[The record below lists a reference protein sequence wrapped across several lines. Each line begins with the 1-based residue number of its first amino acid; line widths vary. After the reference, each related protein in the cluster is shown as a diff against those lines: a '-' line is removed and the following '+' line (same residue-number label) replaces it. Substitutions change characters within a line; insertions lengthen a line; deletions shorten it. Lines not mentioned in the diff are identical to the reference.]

1 MKKYEVHQTVSSLW
15 VDSLPTHW
23 EFNKLRSIFWQ
34 RKEKNNPVKTK
45 EILSLSAKAGVE
57 LYSQK
62 AHGGG
67 NKAKDD
73 ITKYNIAHKG
83 DLIVNCMNVI
93 SGAVGLS
100 KYYGAISPVY
110 YALVTRNENF
120 NRDYYHYVFKIE
132 PFQKSLLPL
141 GRGILM
147 HESSTGKLNTIR
159 MRISM
164 SDFNNVNLPVPPRDE
179 QDQIVRYLD
188 WQVSKI
194 NHLIHGYQ
202 KQIKLLDERKTTV
215 INEAVTH
222 GVHADVEMQPVEA
235 NWVKEIPAHW
245 EFNKVKQHFEIKKR
259 IAGKEGYDVISITQ
273 QGLKVKDIASNE
285 GQMAANYSKYQFVY
299 PGDYAMNHMDLLT
312 GFIGLSD
319 FFGVTSPDYRVFS
332 AIDVERTDLKYFL
345 YVFQLGYKRKIFYG
359 LGRGAA
365 NKGRWRM
372 PAINFKNYD
381 IPVPPI
387 EEQREIVEYIE
398 QETEKIDLLKKEV
411 EKHIEYLR
419 EYRTRLISDVVTGQI
434 DVRDV
439 VIPEY
444 TPDEDTEID
453 TDDTGEDVE
462 EVVEDAE

>member
-1 MKKYEVHQTVSSLW
+1 MITGAYDVFHPHNINSKYFYYYYLAL
-15 VDSLPTHW
+15 D
-23 EFNKLRSIFWQ
+23 N
-34 RKEKNNPVKTK
+34 TK
-45 EILSLSAKAGVE
+45 ALKP
-57 LYSQK
+57 LYSGLRK
-62 AHGGG
+62 VIPYPTFIA
-67 NKAKDD
+67 
-73 ITKYNIAHKG
+73 TK
-83 DLIVNCMNVI
+83 
-93 SGAVGLS
+93 
-100 KYYGAISPVY
+100 
-110 YALVTRNENF
+110 F
-120 NRDYYHYVFKIE
+120 
-132 PFQKSLLPL
+132 
-141 GRGILM
+141 
-147 HESSTGKLNTIR
+147 
-159 MRISM
+159 
-164 SDFNNVNLPVPPRDE
+164 PVPPREE
-179 QDQIVRYLD
+179 QNQIGKYLD
-188 WQVSKI
+188 WQISKI

-215 INEAVTH
+215 INEAVTR
-222 GVHADVEMQPVEA
+222 GIHADVEMQAVEA
-235 NWVKEIPAHW
+235 NWINEIPAHW

-398 QETEKIDLLKKEV
+398 QETEKIDLLKREV
-411 EKHIEYLR
+411 EKQIEYLR

-434 DVRDV
+434 DVRDA

-444 TPDEDTEID
+444 TLEEDTEID
-453 TDDTGEDVE
+453 TDDAGEDVE
-462 EVVEDAE
+462 EVAEDAE

>member
-1 MKKYEVHQTVSSLW
+1 MKKYDQYKEYPYDW
-15 VDSLPTHW
+15 LPVIPAHW
-23 EFNKLRSIFWQ
+23 EEKSLRNYFFLSDERKGENTDLELLSVYREYGVIPKASRDDNKNVESEDTSKYKVVHKTDLVINKMKLWQGSLGISQYEGFVSPAYIVAHNKFKGNLRYLNLFLRS
-34 RKEKNNPVKTK
+34 PLVKTYYNR
-45 EILSLSAKAGVE
+45 ISYGIRVGQWDSDF
-57 LYSQK
+57 YSFKQ
-62 AHGGG
+62 
-67 NKAKDD
+67 
-73 ITKYNIAHKG
+73 
-83 DLIVNCMNVI
+83 LIV
-93 SGAVGLS
+93 
-100 KYYGAISPVY
+100 
-110 YALVTRNENF
+110 
-120 NRDYYHYVFKIE
+120 
-132 PFQKSLLPL
+132 
-141 GRGILM
+141 
-147 HESSTGKLNTIR
+147 
-159 MRISM
+159 
-164 SDFNNVNLPVPPRDE
+164 PVPPKDE

-215 INEAVTH
+215 INEAVTR
-222 GVHADVEMQPVEA
+222 GIHADVEMQAVEA

-319 FFGVTSPDYRVFS
+319 IFGVTSPDYRVFS
-332 AIDVERTDLKYFL
+332 AIDAERTDLKYFL

-398 QETEKIDLLKKEV
+398 QETEKIDLLKREV
-411 EKHIEYLR
+411 EKQIEYLR

-444 TPDEDTEID
+444 TPEADTEID
-453 TDDTGEDVE
+453 TDDIG
-462 EVVEDAE
+462 EDAEEVAEDAE

>member
-1 MKKYEVHQTVSSLW
+1 MKKYDKYKEYPYDW
-15 VDSLPTHW
+15 LPVIPAHW
-23 EFNKLRSIFWQ
+23 EDKSLRNYFFLSDERKGEKTDLELLSVYREYGVIPKASRDDNKNVESEDTSKYKVVHKTDLVINKMKLWQGSLGISQYEGFVSPAYIVAHNKFDGNLRYLNFFLRS
-34 RKEKNNPVKTK
+34 PLVKT
-45 EILSLSAKAGVE
+45 
-57 LYSQK
+57 Y
-62 AHGGG
+62 
-67 NKAKDD
+67 
-73 ITKYNIAHKG
+73 YN
-83 DLIVNCMNVI
+83 
-93 SGAVGLS
+93 
-100 KYYGAISPVY
+100 
-110 YALVTRNENF
+110 
-120 NRDYYHYVFKIE
+120 
-132 PFQKSLLPL
+132 
-141 GRGILM
+141 
-147 HESSTGKLNTIR
+147 
-159 MRISM
+159 RISYGIRVGQWD
-164 SDFNNVNLPVPPRDE
+164 SDFYSFKQLVIPVPPKDE

-188 WQVSKI
+188 WQISRI

-202 KQIKLLDERKTTV
+202 KQIKLLEERKTTV
-215 INEAVTH
+215 INEAVTR
-222 GVHADVEMQPVEA
+222 GIHADVQMQTVEA
-235 NWVKEIPAHW
+235 NWVKEIPEHW
-245 EFNKVKQHFEIKKR
+245 EFNRVKQHFEIKKR

-332 AIDVERTDLKYFL
+332 AIDVEKTDLKYFL

-387 EEQREIVEYIE
+387 EEQREIVKYIE
-398 QETEKIDLLKKEV
+398 QETEIIDLLKREV
-411 EKHIEYLR
+411 EKQIDLLK

-444 TPDEDTEID
+444 IPEEDTEID

-462 EVVEDAE
+462 EVAEDAE

>member
-1 MKKYEVHQTVSSLW
+1 MKKYDQYIKTGYKFLPLLPKSWELKLGRSCFEENKRKNSDLKERLLLQFKYGTIIRKASQEIKKDDEAVLAKYTVVEPNDIMLNGLNLNYDFISQRVGIVEEKGTITSAYLA
-15 VDSLPTHW
+15 
-23 EFNKLRSIFWQ
+23 LRC
-34 RKEKNNPVKTK
+34 RDLYNPFYANYM
-45 EILSLSAKAGVE
+45 LKA
-57 LYSQK
+57 LDSQK
-62 AHGGG
+62 IFHGMG
-67 NKAKDD
+67 
-73 ITKYNIAHKG
+73 
-83 DLIVNCMNVI
+83 
-93 SGAVGLS
+93 SGVRL
-100 KYYGAISPVY
+100 
-110 YALVTRNENF
+110 T
-120 NRDYYHYVFKIE
+120 
-132 PFQKSLLPL
+132 L
-141 GRGILM
+141 GYP
-147 HESSTGKLNTIR
+147 EFS
-159 MRISM
+159 RIQ
-164 SDFNNVNLPVPPRDE
+164 FPVPSRNE

-194 NHLIHGYQ
+194 NRLIHGYQ

-215 INEAVTH
+215 INDAVTH
-222 GVHADVEMQPVEA
+222 GIHTDVEMQAVEA
-235 NWVKEIPAHW
+235 NWVKEIPMHW

-273 QGLKVKDIASNE
+273 QGLKVKDISSNE

-312 GFIGLSD
+312 GFIGLSE

-332 AIDVERTDLKYFL
+332 AIDVEKTDLKYYL

-372 PAINFKNYD
+372 PAMNFKNYD

-387 EEQREIVEYIE
+387 EEQQEIVAYIE
-398 QETEKIDLLKKEV
+398 KETGKIDSLKKEV
-411 EKHIEYLR
+411 EKQIELLK

-444 TPDEDTEID
+444 IPEEDTEID
-453 TDDTGEDVE
+453 TNDAGEDVE
-462 EVVEDAE
+462 EVAEDAE

>member
-1 MKKYEVHQTVSSLW
+1 MRKYEKYKSSKEAVWYDSIPVNWVS
-15 VDSLPTHW
+15 T
-23 EFNKLRSIFWQ
+23 KM
-34 RKEKNNPVKTK
+34 RKVFSERREKVSDKDYPPLSVGKMGVVPQLDTAVKTDNGDNRK
-45 EILSLSAKAGVE
+45 LIR
-57 LYSQK
+57 
-62 AHGGG
+62 
-67 NKAKDD
+67 
-73 ITKYNIAHKG
+73 KG
-83 DLIVNCMNVI
+83 DFAINSRSDRKGSGGMSNYDGSASLIITVLKPHHELNVN
-93 SGAVGLS
+93 
-100 KYYGAISPVY
+100 
-110 YALVTRNENF
+110 F
-120 NRDYYHYVFKIE
+120 YHY
-132 PFQKSLLPL
+132 LL
-141 GRGILM
+141 RN
-147 HESSTGKLNTIR
+147 HYFSEEFYRNGKGLVSDLWTTKWEE
-159 MRISM
+159 MRNIYI
-164 SDFNNVNLPVPPRDE
+164 PIPPREE

-202 KQIKLLDERKTTV
+202 KQIELLDERKTTV

-222 GVHADVEMQPVEA
+222 GIHADVEMQAVEA
-235 NWVKEIPAHW
+235 NWVKQIPTHW

-273 QGLKVKDIASNE
+273 QGLKVKDISSNE

-319 FFGVTSPDYRVFS
+319 IFGVTSPDYRVFS
-332 AIDVERTDLKYFL
+332 AVDVDRTDLKYFL

-411 EKHIEYLR
+411 EKQIGYLR

-444 TPDEDTEID
+444 TPEDDTEINVAD
-453 TDDTGEDVE
+453 TPDDTE
-462 EVVEDAE
+462 EVAEDAE

>member
-1 MKKYEVHQTVSSLW
+1 MKKYEEYKQASEAIWFETIPQSWTSTKMRKLFSERREKVSDKDYPPLSVGKMGVVPQLDTAVKTDHGDNRKLIRKGDFAINSRSDRKGSGGMSNYDGSSSLIIT
-15 VDSLPTHW
+15 VLKPHH
-23 EFNKLRSIFWQ
+23 ELNANFYHYLLRSHYFSEEFYRNGKGLVSDLWT
-34 RKEKNNPVKTK
+34 TK
-45 EILSLSAKAGVE
+45 WEE
-57 LYSQK
+57 MR
-62 AHGGG
+62 
-67 NKAKDD
+67 
-73 ITKYNIAHKG
+73 NIY
-83 DLIVNCMNVI
+83 I
-93 SGAVGLS
+93 
-100 KYYGAISPVY
+100 
-110 YALVTRNENF
+110 
-120 NRDYYHYVFKIE
+120 
-132 PFQKSLLPL
+132 
-141 GRGILM
+141 
-147 HESSTGKLNTIR
+147 
-159 MRISM
+159 
-164 SDFNNVNLPVPPRDE
+164 PVPPREE

-202 KQIKLLDERKTTV
+202 KQIKLLEERKTTV
-215 INEAVTH
+215 INEAITH
-222 GVHADVEMQPVEA
+222 GIHAGAEMQTVEA

-259 IAGKEGYDVISITQ
+259 IAGEEGYDVLSITQ
-273 QGLKVKDIASNE
+273 QGLKVKDISSNE

-319 FFGVTSPDYRVFS
+319 HFGVTSPDYRVFS
-332 AIDVERTDLKYFL
+332 AVDDKRTDLKYFL

-372 PAINFKNYD
+372 PAMNFKNYD

-387 EEQREIVEYIE
+387 EEQREIVSYIE
-398 QETEKIDLLKKEV
+398 QETEKIDLLKKKV
-411 EKHIEYLR
+411 EQQIELLK

-444 TPDEDTEID
+444 TPEDDTEID
-453 TDDTGEDVE
+453 ADDVLEDTE
-462 EVVEDAE
+462 EVSEDAE

>member
-1 MKKYEVHQTVSSLW
+1 MKKYEKYKQSTEAVWYDSIPLNWTSTKIRDVFSERREKVSDKDYPPLSVGKMGVVPQLDTAVKTDNGDNRKLIRKGDFAINSRSDRKGSGGMSNYDGSASLIITVLT
-15 VDSLPTHW
+15 PH
-23 EFNKLRSIFWQ
+23 NKL
-34 RKEKNNPVKTK
+34 N
-45 EILSLSAKAGVE
+45 
-57 LYSQK
+57 
-62 AHGGG
+62 
-67 NKAKDD
+67 
-73 ITKYNIAHKG
+73 
-83 DLIVNCMNVI
+83 VN
-93 SGAVGLS
+93 
-100 KYYGAISPVY
+100 
-110 YALVTRNENF
+110 F
-120 NRDYYHYVFKIE
+120 YHY
-132 PFQKSLLPL
+132 LL
-141 GRGILM
+141 RN
-147 HESSTGKLNTIR
+147 HYFSEEFYRNGKGLVSDLWTTKWED
-159 MRISM
+159 MRNIYI
-164 SDFNNVNLPVPPRDE
+164 PIPPRDE

-462 EVVEDAE
+462 EVAEDAE